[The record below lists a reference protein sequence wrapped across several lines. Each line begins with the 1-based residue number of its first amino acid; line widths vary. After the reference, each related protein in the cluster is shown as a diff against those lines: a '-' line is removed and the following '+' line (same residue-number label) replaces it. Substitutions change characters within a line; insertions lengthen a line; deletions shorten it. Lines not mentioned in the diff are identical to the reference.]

1 MGIGVALA
9 GGGLKAVAH
18 IGAIKALEDINVKID
33 YISGT
38 SSGSI
43 IAALYAMGFKTE
55 EISEITKQYYG
66 ILTNFSK
73 LPIIGAASTY
83 IIYKKV
89 KLGGLTSGEKIEK
102 LVNEV
107 ASKKG
112 IKNISDLKIPF
123 ACATADT
130 ISTKEC
136 IFVSKHYEL
145 PKYDD
150 VDYIFDAPIGKAIR
164 SSMAFPGIFTTSDFP
179 PYNFIDGGTK
189 DNLPV
194 RILKDMGVK
203 NVLALAFKLDD
214 YEPHDNI
221 MEILLRTCDIFS
233 LKDVIAA
240 ERLADLALEIDAK
253 GTSLLTIDDMNKCYT
268 AGYKTII
275 DNKGKIL
282 SIAEKEYCK

>member
-18 IGAIKALEDINVKID
+18 IGALKALEDLNIKID
-33 YISGT
+33 FISGT

-43 IAALYAMGFKTE
+43 IAALYAMSFNTE
-55 EISEITKQYYG
+55 EIREITNQYYN
-66 ILTNFSK
+66 ILTNISK
-73 LPIIGAASTY
+73 LPIIGAAGTY
-83 IIYKKV
+83 LLYKKI
-89 KLGGLTSGEKIEK
+89 KLGGLTSGEKVEK

-107 ASKKG
+107 ANKKG
-112 IKNISDLKIPF
+112 IKNIKDLKLPF

-136 IFVSKHYEL
+136 IFVSREVEL

-150 VDYIFDAPIGKAIR
+150 IDYIFDAPIGKAIR
-164 SSMAFPGIFTTSDFP
+164 SSMAFPGIFTTCDFP

-203 NVLALAFKLDD
+203 NVLALGFKLDD
-214 YEPHDNI
+214 YIPNENI
-221 MEILLRTCDIFS
+221 LEILLRTCDIFS
-233 LKDVIAA
+233 LKDVKAA
-240 ERLADLALEIDAK
+240 ERMADFAIEIDAS
-253 GTSLLTIDDMNKCYT
+253 GTSLLDIDDIDKCYS
-268 AGYKTII
+268 AGYNAII
-275 DNKGKIL
+275 ENKDRIISL
-282 SIAEKEYCK
+282 NVNM

>member
-18 IGAIKALEDINVKID
+18 IGALKALEDINIRID

-43 IAALYAMGFKTE
+43 VAALYAMGYKTD

-66 ILTNFSK
+66 ILTNISK

-83 IIYKKV
+83 IIYKKI
-89 KLGGLTSGEKIEK
+89 KLGGLTSGEKVER
-102 LVNEV
+102 LVSEV
-107 ASKKG
+107 ANKKG
-112 IKNISDLKIPF
+112 IKNISDLKMPF

-136 IFVSKHYEL
+136 IFVSKKMDL
-145 PKYDD
+145 PNYSD

-194 RILKDMGVK
+194 RILKDMGVN

-240 ERLADLALEIDAK
+240 EKLADLALEIDAK
-253 GTSLLTIDDMNKCYT
+253 GTSLLSFDDMNKCYS
-268 AGYKTII
+268 AGYKTIM
-275 DNKGKIL
+275 DNQDKIL
-282 SIAEKEYCK
+282 RLSEKCLL